1 MKQTK
6 QKAPRREVPLPLSL
20 SRLHFAPRST
30 TKVKKC

>member
-6 QKAPRREVPLPLSL
+6 QKATHGEVPLRFPL
-20 SRLHFAPRST
+20 SRLHFAPRSK